1 MTLRVLVIT
10 HANKEDNEISDPGI
24 MDQIVELQKMGATVD
39 TWKVNIGQ
47 KCSYLKTGIRT
58 FLLNFQ
64 KKRYDVVHAFYSLN
78 GMLARGQFLSPL
90 VVTLMGTDLLSKE
103 HFYQQGGRD
112 TLIGKIIIKV
122 ADEII
127 VQSEEMARVVPPSE
141 KVAHIIPMGINT
153 DIFTLIP
160 KDEARR
166 RLNLPPDQKLI
177 LFPWHPA
184 RKEKQF
190 PLLEKAVARLSPSY
204 NARIM
209 AIYGRPRQELAD
221 YMNACDVLV
230 LASDYEGSPVAVRE
244 ALACNLPVVSV
255 PAGDVPSLLAK
266 IEGCYLCNRDAE
278 DMAEKITR
286 VLEKGERVNSRP
298 LIIPLNT
305 VTSAA
310 EVFKIYQSLNKQ

>member
-10 HANKEDNEISDPGI
+10 HANKEDSEISDPGI

-39 TWKVNIGQ
+39 TWKVNIGE
-47 KCSYLKTGIRT
+47 KSSYLKIAIRT
-58 FLLNFQ
+58 FFLNFQ

-160 KDEARR
+160 KEEARR
-166 RLNLPPDQKLI
+166 RLGLPLDQKLI

-184 RKEKQF
+184 RKEKHF
-190 PLLEKAVARLSPSY
+190 PLLEKAVALLSPSF

-209 AIYGRPRQELAD
+209 AIYGKPRQELAI

-266 IEGCYLCNRDAE
+266 IEGCYLCGRDAE
-278 DMAEKITR
+278 DMAEMITR

-298 LIIPLNT
+298 LILPLNAAM
-305 VTSAA
+305 SAA
-310 EVFKIYQSLNKQ
+310 EVFKIYHSLTGR